1 MSQSPCL
8 SVGAGI
14 LWWGRRKV
22 TPPEQHVSL
31 AEGCQSAGFPLLP
44 DLTPLSVESPA
55 VGAEEAS
62 TQVSIYLFFLPP
74 PCGCFNLVKNKQHT
88 HKHALITA

>member
-1 MSQSPCL
+1 MSQSSCL

-31 AEGCQSAGFPLLP
+31 AEGCQSAGFLLLP

-62 TQVSIYLFFLPP
+62 TQVSIFFLSPS
-74 PCGCFNLVKNKQHT
+74 CGCFNLVKKQKQNT
-88 HKHALITA
+88 NTL

>member
-1 MSQSPCL
+1 MSQSSCL

-44 DLTPLSVESPA
+44 DLTPLSVKSPA

-62 TQVSIYLFFLPP
+62 TQVSIFFYLLHVGVLTWFKKTTTTQTRFY
-74 PCGCFNLVKNKQHT
+74 HS
-88 HKHALITA
+88 LI